1 MIESKRTSVGLSFL
15 MTCTKTDFSK
25 NRREVLDAYNLEDFD
40 LPSYYYMTLHRP
52 KFEKRIFDIDSKYS
66 LLTREA
72 HLKKAKRND
81 ISNTKK
87 NKVSKNFYSKIICT
101 LPESLLLLLEKCKR
115 ILGKEIWKK
124 KQTRKVQLRIK

>member
-1 MIESKRTSVGLSFL
+1 
-15 MTCTKTDFSK
+15 MTCTKTNFSK
-25 NRREVLDAYNLEDFD
+25 NRRKVLDAYNLENFD

-52 KFEKRIFDIDSKYS
+52 KFKKGIFDIDSKYS

-81 ISNTKK
+81 ISDTKK

-101 LPESLLLLLEKCKR
+101 LLESLILLLENVR
-115 ILGKEIWKK
+115 EI
-124 KQTRKVQLRIK
+124 